1 MIFLLK
7 STFSVQAGV
16 INLGFNT
23 KMVIHDLDDW
33 GGTLILGPPLVDV
46 DVCLEFSSLRDAQ
59 YIKIFAANNR
69 SHGVQ

>member
-1 MIFLLK
+1 
-7 STFSVQAGV
+7 
-16 INLGFNT
+16 
-23 KMVIHDLDDW
+23 MVIHDLDDW
-33 GGTLILGPPLVDV
+33 GGTLILGTPLVDV